1 MRRAITKK
9 QSKAS
14 FILELVV
21 LVLAVGGLMG
31 FLLSTDLF
39 DFPKPEGWVQKS
51 ILIGGVLVMGIVAL
65 GLHELGHLL
74 AGLGQGFQF
83 QLFVVGPLGIKREDD
98 RIKVYLNKDLGAFG
112 GMAATSPVT
121 DDPANARKFARLI
134 LAGPLASVV
143 FGGLLLGASLLV
155 PTPFNIL
162 LFTGGAISL
171 AVFLATTI
179 PSQTGMFF
187 TDRKRYQRL
196 TTPGKDQ
203 EVELALLRIMGRYAQ
218 DNSYRNVAL
227 QDIETMAADDLPFI
241 QFFGLFNLLA
251 WQQEM
256 RGTMDA
262 ATQEQYQALA
272 PEMPKAMVA
281 GLDKELE
288 RMRGEG

>member
-1 MRRAITKK
+1 
-9 QSKAS
+9 
-14 FILELVV
+14 
-21 LVLAVGGLMG
+21 
-31 FLLSTDLF
+31 
-39 DFPKPEGWVQKS
+39 
-51 ILIGGVLVMGIVAL
+51 MGIVAL

>member
-1 MRRAITKK
+1 MKK
-9 QSKAS
+9 QSKVS
-14 FILELVV
+14 FMLELVV
-21 LVLAVGGLMG
+21 LVLAVVGLMG

-51 ILIGGVLVMGIVAL
+51 ILIGGILVMGIVAL

-98 RIKVYLNKDLGAFG
+98 RIRVYLNKDLGAFG

-143 FGGLLLGASLLV
+143 FGGLLLGVSTLV
-155 PTPFNIL
+155 PTPFNTIV
-162 LFTGGAISL
+162 FTGGTISL

-179 PSQTGMFF
+179 PSQTGLFF

-203 EVELALLRIMGRYAQ
+203 DVELALLRIMGRYAQ

-227 QDIETMAADDLPFI
+227 QDIETMASDDLPFI
-241 QFFGLFNLLA
+241 RFFGLFNLLA
-251 WQQEM
+251 WEQEM

-262 ATQEQYQALA
+262 HTQEQYLALA

-281 GLDKELE
+281 GLDRELE
-288 RMRGEG
+288 RLSRKV